1 MIRVAFDIGGT
12 FTDFVLC
19 DDATGD
25 TRALKVPTSSHN
37 PGEAAIAGLEKL
49 LAETGM
55 HGSSIDVVLHATTV
69 ATNAVLERKG
79 AKTGLITTL
88 GFRDVLIIGRQKRYE
103 TYDMYIDKPEP
114 LIARRHIA
122 EVIERVAPDGSVV
135 TSLDPSSVNRAI
147 EAMLEAGRD
156 TVAVSLLHAYANA
169 EHERQIREQF
179 LKCAPKLLVSI
190 SSEVSPK
197 FREYER
203 TNTTVTNAYVKPIV
217 DRYLRHLDEALAARG
232 IRNDLFV
239 MQSNGGLISPDLAR
253 EFPVRI
259 IESGPAAGVL
269 MSAIVGKEEGRDQVI
284 TFDMGGTTAKLGA
297 IDDGAPAIMP
307 TFEVDLVRYKKGS
320 GLPINVPAVEMI
332 EIGAG
337 GGSIARDN
345 KGMIVVGPDSAGAD
359 PGPICYG
366 RGGSEPT
373 ITDANVVL
381 GYISP
386 DWFNGGSMRLDKD
399 AAQRGIKR
407 ALGDP
412 LGVSP
417 EKAAWGIHLVATSNM
432 ENALRIVSVERGR
445 DPRRY
450 AMLAFGGAGPLHAAR
465 LARSVGIPTV
475 IVPYGAGVGSAMGL
489 LQAAPRIDVT
499 TTRVMRLD
507 AQQSGRAIANLFQE
521 LEAQASHDAKR
532 MSPAVKPQWSRY
544 AQMRYAGQG
553 FEIHVDLPP
562 GPIDDDYGQKAIDAF
577 KQAYLRRHKFV
588 DPEGCV
594 EAVDWTLVATVPSH
608 GPGPALGR
616 RQSSN
621 HPRRGKRLA
630 WFPETSGFTETA
642 VVDRAALADGVGIA
656 GPAIIEDPDCTA
668 VVLPGDVARMSD
680 NGHIII
686 EINGEV
692 LQ

>member
-12 FTDFVLC
+12 FTDFVLV
-19 DDATGD
+19 DDVTGATH
-25 TRALKVPTSSHN
+25 ALKVPTSSAN
-37 PGEAAIAGLEKL
+37 PGEAVIEGLEKL
-49 LAETGM
+49 LAETGTR
-55 HGSSIDVVLHATTV
+55 GSSVDVVLHATTV

-79 AKTGLITTL
+79 AKTGLITTQ

-114 LIARRHIA
+114 LVQRRHIA
-122 EVIERVAPDGSVV
+122 EVVERVAPDGAVV
-135 TSLDPSSVNRAI
+135 TALDAGSVNRAI
-147 EAMLEAGRD
+147 DQMLAAGRE
-156 TVAVSLLHAYANA
+156 TVAISLLHAYANC
-169 EHERQIREQF
+169 EHEQHIRKQF
-179 LKCAPKLLVSI
+179 AARSPKLLVSI

-232 IRNDLFV
+232 IGNDLVV
-239 MQSNGGLISPDLAR
+239 MQAHGGLIAPDLACDS
-253 EFPVRI
+253 PVRI

-269 MSAIVGKEEGRDQVI
+269 MSAIVGKEEGRDQII

-307 TFEVDLVRYKKGS
+307 MFEIDLVRYKKGS

-337 GGSIARDN
+337 GGSIARDS

-386 DWFNGGSMRLDKD
+386 DWFNGGAMRLDRG
-399 AAQRGIKR
+399 AAAAGIKR
-407 ALGDP
+407 AIADP
-412 LGVSP
+412 FGMSMA
-417 EKAAWGIHLVATSNM
+417 EAAWGIHLVATSNM

-450 AMLAFGGAGPLHAAR
+450 AMVAFGGAGPLHAAR

-489 LQAAPRIDVT
+489 LQAEPRIDVT
-499 TTRVMRLD
+499 LTRLVQLAAERSG
-507 AQQSGRAIANLFQE
+507 QQLAAIYRE
-521 LEAQASHDAKR
+521 LEAQASRDVQRISRSHR
-532 MSPAVKPQWSRY
+532 PQCSSC
-544 AQMRYAGQG
+544 AQMRYSGQG

-562 GPIDDDYGQKAIDAF
+562 GPIEDHYAQLASEAF
-577 KQAYLRRHKFV
+577 KQAYLRRHKFL
-588 DPEGCV
+588 DPEGSI
-594 EAVDWTLVATVPSH
+594 EGVDWTLVATIPS
-608 GPGPALGR
+608 PGVDLAGVR
-616 RQSSN
+616 RPLPVT
-621 HPRRGKRLA
+621 PRLETRA
-630 WFPETSGFTETA
+630 SWFPETGGYAETTI
-642 VVDRAALADGVGIA
+642 VDRTAL
-656 GPAIIEDPDCTA
+656 
-668 VVLPGDVARMSD
+668 
-680 NGHIII
+680 
-686 EINGEV
+686 
-692 LQ
+692 